1 MEARGDGTTYMLEF
15 GGLVLIIAIRHEE
28 RIRRSPK
35 RFFQ

>member
-1 MEARGDGTTYMLEF
+1 MKARGDGTIHMLEF

-35 RFFQ
+35 RLFQ